1 MCLKF
6 SLSELIMRH
15 IYTRKEKHDMH
26 SEDLK
31 KIIDNIEKVIIGKRE
46 TIKLLLVGLLTKG
59 HILIEDVPGMGKTML
74 ALALA
79 KSMNAGFKRIQFTP
93 DLLPSDVT
101 GGFIYSP
108 KSGDFDFKQGPVFTN
123 ILLAD
128 EINRTTPRTQSALL
142 ECMQEY
148 KVSIDGQTFSLPN
161 PFIVVATQ
169 NPIEYQGTYPLP
181 EAQID
186 RFALKISMGYLRAE
200 EEVKVISG
208 QKVQHPIENLTP
220 ALDLEKILQL
230 QEEVR
235 KIQISPNILDYIVKL
250 VSATRKKEEI
260 KLGASPR
267 ASIALMK
274 ASSAWA
280 LLEGRDYVI
289 PEDVVNLLPYVL
301 KHRLALQPKALI
313 AGKTTDLVI
322 SDLLRSTPIP

>member
-1 MCLKF
+1 
-6 SLSELIMRH
+6 
-15 IYTRKEKHDMH
+15 MH
-26 SEDLK
+26 SENLK
-31 KIIDNIEKVIIGKRE
+31 KIIDNMEKVIVGK
-46 TIKLLLVGLLTKG
+46 TDTVKLLIVGLLTKG
-59 HILIEDVPGMGKTML
+59 HILIEDVPGLGKTML
-74 ALALA
+74 ALTLA
-79 KSMNAGFKRIQFTP
+79 KSISADFKRIQFTP

-101 GGFIYSP
+101 GGFVYNP
-108 KSGDFDFKQGPVFTN
+108 KTGDFDFKKGPVFTN

-148 KVSIDGQTFSLPN
+148 TVSLDGKTFALPN

-186 RFALKISMGYLRAE
+186 RFSMKINMGYLRTE
-200 EEVKVISG
+200 EEVRVISE
-208 QKVQHPIENLTP
+208 QKIQHPIENLKP
-220 ALDLEKILQL
+220 ALDLEKVLEL
-230 QEEVR
+230 QEEVK
-235 KIQISPNILDYIVKL
+235 KIKVSPHILDYIVKL
-250 VSATRKKEEI
+250 VSATRKKEEV

-274 ASSAWA
+274 TSCAWA

-289 PEDVVNLLPYVL
+289 PEDVVNLLPWVL
-301 KHRLALQPKALI
+301 KHRLILQPKALI
-313 AGKTTDLVI
+313 AGKTPEHII

>member
-1 MCLKF
+1 VLIKR
-6 SLSELIMRH
+6 SE
-15 IYTRKEKHDMH
+15 DMH
-26 SEDLK
+26 SENLK
-31 KIIDNIEKVIIGKRE
+31 RIIENMEKVIVGK
-46 TIKLLLVGLLTKG
+46 TDTVKLLIVGLLTKG
-59 HILIEDVPGMGKTML
+59 HILIEDVPGLGKTML
-74 ALALA
+74 ALTLA
-79 KSMNAGFKRIQFTP
+79 KSISADFKRIQFTP

-101 GGFIYSP
+101 GGFVYSP
-108 KSGDFDFKQGPVFTN
+108 KTGDFDFKKGPVFTN

-148 KVSIDGQTFSLPN
+148 TVSLDGKTFALPN

-186 RFALKISMGYLRAE
+186 RFSMKINMGYLRIE
-200 EEVKVISG
+200 EEVKVISE
-208 QKVQHPIENLTP
+208 QRIQHPIENLKP
-220 ALDLEKILQL
+220 VLDLEKVIEL
-230 QEEVR
+230 QEEVK
-235 KIQISPNILDYIVKL
+235 KIQVSPHILDYIVKL
-250 VSATRKKEEI
+250 VSATRKKEEV

-274 ASSAWA
+274 TSCAWA

-289 PEDVVNLLPYVL
+289 PEDVVNLLPWVL
-301 KHRLALQPKALI
+301 KHRLILQPKALI
-313 AGKTTDLVI
+313 AGKTPEHII